1 MGRVRGGAHRQPGG
15 SGQGPR
21 RGRSA
26 WTPAVDASLLLAGPV
41 FPLRLR
47 LLPQGSPVGWVGVSV
62 TFPGWPSQV
71 VGGGGSYGQLA
82 ESRPRACQDAYSNS
96 GPQGPAGRWARAWRG
111 GGSRG
116 LAWGR
121 RGWKQQKGAVDGGL
135 AGQLL
140 TWETC
145 PTSPG
150 RQVLNT
156 LPRAPTASPMATGN
170 VPGAAALCAP
180 AGLGQCPL
188 PSMGAAPSPRS
199 QGVSL
204 SLGQALAG
212 RLTAHTGR
220 LPTATT
226 ASWLTSSGCTVAPS
240 LPGPTSHWEQGL

>member
-1 MGRVRGGAHRQPGG
+1 M
-15 SGQGPR
+15 
-21 RGRSA
+21 
-26 WTPAVDASLLLAGPV
+26 DASLHLAGPA
-41 FPLRLR
+41 FSLRLR

-71 VGGGGSYGQLA
+71 VGGGGSCGQLA

-96 GPQGPAGRWARAWRG
+96 GPQGPAGRRARAWRG

-156 LPRAPTASPMATGN
+156 LPRAPTASPVATGN
-170 VPGAAALCAP
+170 MPGAAALCARLGWVSAP
-180 AGLGQCPL
+180 FPVWGQRPLPGARESLCPWGRPWLGASLPTLAGCPL
-188 PSMGAAPSPRS
+188 PPP
-199 QGVSL
+199 
-204 SLGQALAG
+204 
-212 RLTAHTGR
+212 
-220 LPTATT
+220 
-226 ASWLTSSGCTVAPS
+226 
-240 LPGPTSHWEQGL
+240 LPGSPPLAARWPPPSQAPPATGSRGSKSVLL